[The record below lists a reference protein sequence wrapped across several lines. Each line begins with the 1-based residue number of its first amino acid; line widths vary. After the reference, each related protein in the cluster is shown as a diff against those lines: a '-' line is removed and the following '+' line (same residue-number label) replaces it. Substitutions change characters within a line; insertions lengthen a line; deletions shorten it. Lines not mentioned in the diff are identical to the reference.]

1 MQSHNKS
8 NVCRWLILVLGLFLT
23 LIKSSFLF
31 YIREPQTLKQNKQTN
46 KENTD
51 SPENLNG
58 APQIKNKEH
67 DWLVVHFLHASKNDE
82 EDEIPPNDLKEEKK
96 V

>member
-1 MQSHNKS
+1 M
-8 NVCRWLILVLGLFLT
+8 LGLST
-23 LIKSSFLF
+23 LIKSIYFILENRKRGKQSVALF
-31 YIREPQTLKQNKQTN
+31 TINNKA
-46 KENTD
+46 NTD

-82 EDEIPPNDLKEEKK
+82 EDKIPSNHLEEEHFLI
-96 V
+96 